1 MDMIDFDFYVEVG
14 IHLNGIRIANED
26 VDLSDLY
33 EVNDKI
39 PEIITIYETIE
50 DVVKRANK
58 ESANEKLRLS
68 IESDIADE
76 DVNNFIDD
84 LLWACG
90 SEPVSALNKLMEMA
104 KTIYKFDNEQIGAF
118 IFFHE
123 ELNNSLVNAFDKVI
137 NKEYDYLYDVEDS
150 EEFVKKLMNIPSE
163 LADYIDYD
171 NLAEDLISESKWH
184 YVEDCGYYKEIE
196 E

>member
-1 MDMIDFDFYVEVG
+1 MDMSDFDFCVEIGVQ
-14 IHLNGIRIANED
+14 LND
-26 VDLSDLY
+26 VLIVLKTIDLSDLD
-33 EVNDKI
+33 EVNDMI

-137 NKEYDYLYDVEDS
+137 NKEYDYLYYVEDS

-171 NLAEDLISESKWH
+171 NLIEDLVYKSNWCH
-184 YVEDCGYYKEIE
+184 VEDYGYYRELE
-196 E
+196 V

>member
-1 MDMIDFDFYVEVG
+1 MDMSDFDFCVEIGVQ
-14 IHLNGIRIANED
+14 LND
-26 VDLSDLY
+26 VLIVLKTIDLSDLD
-33 EVNDKI
+33 EVNDMI

-171 NLAEDLISESKWH
+171 NLIEDLVYKSNWCH
-184 YVEDCGYYKEIE
+184 VEDYGYYRELE
-196 E
+196 V

>member
-1 MDMIDFDFYVEVG
+1 MDMSDFDFCVEIGVQ
-14 IHLNGIRIANED
+14 LND
-26 VDLSDLY
+26 VLIVLKTIDLSDLD
-33 EVNDKI
+33 EVNDMI

-150 EEFVKKLMNIPSE
+150 EEFVKKLINIPSE

-184 YVEDCGYYKEIE
+184 YVEDYGYYRELE
-196 E
+196 V

>member
-1 MDMIDFDFYVEVG
+1 MDMSDFDFCVEIGVQ
-14 IHLNGIRIANED
+14 LND
-26 VDLSDLY
+26 VLIVLKTIDLSDLD
-33 EVNDKI
+33 EVNDMI

-104 KTIYKFDNEQIGAF
+104 KTIYKFDNEQVGAF

-184 YVEDCGYYKEIE
+184 YVEDYGYYMEQE
-196 E
+196 V